1 MKTGKSLIQLA
12 QEIERRA
19 NAKSDLVAD
28 TRHMEL
34 VPVGNGAAIRV
45 GDEHTFGVNGVAH
58 DQIGTHLEI
67 PAKYYDKMLAEAPA
81 LLANNV
87 NEWFRKYPAP
97 RMVRTLDNTARAFL
111 SDKFSPDME
120 NEDLAAAVLPV
131 IGDLGLDVMSCDVTD
146 RRLYIKA
153 VDKKVTRELAKHGAR
168 FGDGGHTIVR
178 IVSPAIT
185 ISNSEVGLGALSVQG
200 GTYDGFC
207 SNLASFGER
216 SMRRAHVGQKHTIEE
231 GALYAMLSDKTKRL
245 DQAALWSKVRDVV
258 RGIFDQVKFDAL
270 VNKIEGTRQEHIVSD
285 DVVKVVK
292 VATVKLGLNET
303 EGKSVLK
310 HLIEG
315 GELSRF
321 GLYNA
326 VTRMSADVDSYD
338 RATELER
345 VGAKVIELPKAEWR
359 EIAEAA

>member
-1 MKTGKSLIQLA
+1 MKTGKTLTQLA

-19 NAKSDLVAD
+19 NAKSDLVAS
-28 TRHMEL
+28 TEHMAMVPSIEGVKL
-34 VPVGNGAAIRV
+34 VV
-45 GDEHTFGVNGVAH
+45 GDDHEFAVNGIAH
-58 DQIGTHLEI
+58 DQIGTHTGI
-67 PAKYYDKMLAEAPA
+67 PAVYYDKMLKDAPR
-81 LLANNV
+81 LLASNV
-87 NEWFRKYPAP
+87 NEWFKRYPAP
-97 RMVRTLDNTARAFL
+97 RMVRTLDGTNRAFL

-153 VDKKVTRELAKHGAR
+153 VDPKVTRELAKHGAK

-178 IVSPAIT
+178 IVSPALT

-216 SMRRAHVGQKHTIEE
+216 SMRRAHVGQKHTIAE
-231 GALYAMLSDKTKRL
+231 GELYAMLSDKTRRL

-258 RGIFDQVKFDAL
+258 RGVFDAVKFNAL
-270 VNKIEGTRQEHIVSD
+270 VDKIEGTRAEHITSD

-292 VATVKLGLNET
+292 VATVKLGMNET

-326 VTRMSADVDSYD
+326 VTRMSADVESYD

-345 VGAKVIELPKAEWR
+345 IGARVIELPKHEWK

>member
-1 MKTGKSLIQLA
+1 MKTGKTLTQLA

-19 NAKSDLVAD
+19 NAKSDLVAS
-28 TRHMEL
+28 TQHMN
-34 VPVGNGAAIRV
+34 VRATGDGVKIAV
-45 GDEHTFGVNGVAH
+45 GDEYEFAVNSVAH
-58 DQIGTHLEI
+58 DQIGTHTGI
-67 PAKYYDKMLAEAPA
+67 PAVYYDKMLTEAPA

-87 NEWFRKYPAP
+87 NEWFHKYPAT
-97 RMVRTLDNTARAFL
+97 RMVRVLDDTNRAFL
-111 SDKFSPDME
+111 SDKFCPDME

-178 IVSPAIT
+178 IVSPSIT
-185 ISNSEVGLGALSVQG
+185 ISNSEVGLGALSIQG
-200 GTYDGFC
+200 GTYDAFC

-216 SMRRAHVGQKHTIEE
+216 SMRRAHVGQKHSIEE
-231 GALYAMLSDKTKRL
+231 GALYAMLSDKTRRL

-258 RGIFDQVKFDAL
+258 RGVFDQVKFDAL
-270 VNKIEGTRQEHIVSD
+270 VNKIEGTRQEHIVSE

-326 VTRMSADVDSYD
+326 VTRMSADVESYD

-345 VGAKVIELPKAEWR
+345 VGAKVIELPKNEWK